1 MNEPRP
7 IPAEDLALYAMQA
20 LPAEE
25 MAAVAAAL
33 RENAQAQQ
41 ELARIQGDL
50 ALLALSTDQQQ
61 PPAGSFERLKARMRE
76 DAPAATQA
84 VATPTQAQ
92 VQMPSPVPSSPMPSS
107 PITDTAYQVGP
118 ASYRRSKWATFTPWA
133 IAAAL
138 AIACSILGYRVSSM
152 NDALDGESRLVS
164 NLAAKASHAQ
174 QVLEVLNA
182 PDAQRVTLTTTKTP
196 PAPVAHTV
204 YLAER
209 GALVMEASHLNPVPP
224 GKTYELWVI
233 PASGAAPVPAGT
245 FTPNAEGYASV
256 VLPNLPSGVAAK
268 AFGIT
273 HEKAGGSSTPT
284 PPILLS
290 GE

>member
-1 MNEPRP
+1 MNEPLP

-33 RENAQAQQ
+33 RDNPQAQQ

-61 PPAGSFERLKARMRE
+61 PPAGSFDRLKTRMRE
-76 DAPAATQA
+76 TAQAGPTSIPAGKPIEMTATQTEITA
-84 VATPTQAQ
+84 L
-92 VQMPSPVPSSPMPSS
+92 PS
-107 PITDTAYQVGP
+107 T
-118 ASYRRSKWATFTPWA
+118 RRSKWATFTPWA
-133 IAAAL
+133 IAACL

-164 NLAAKASHAQ
+164 NLAAKASYAQ

-182 PDAQRVTLTTTKTP
+182 SDAQRVTLTTTKTP

-209 GALVMEASHLNPVPP
+209 GALVMEASHLHPVPA

-256 VLPNLPSGVAAK
+256 VLPTLPSGIAAK

-273 HEKAGGSSTPT
+273 IEKAGGSATPT
-284 PPILLS
+284 LPIVLS

>member
-7 IPAEDLALYAMQA
+7 NPAPLSAEDLALYAIQA

-25 MAAVAAAL
+25 MAVIAAAL
-33 RENAQAQQ
+33 RDNPQAQQ

-50 ALLALSTDQQQ
+50 ALLALSADQQ
-61 PPAGSFERLKARMRE
+61 PAPAGSFDRLRTRMRE
-76 DAPAATQA
+76 GGEKDF
-84 VATPTQAQ
+84 ATPASIPTPIE
-92 VQMPSPVPSSPMPSS
+92 MPDIAYEMAPVSSS
-107 PITDTAYQVGP
+107 
-118 ASYRRSKWATFTPWA
+118 RRSRWATFTPWV
-133 IAAAL
+133 IAACL

-182 PDAQRVTLTTTKTP
+182 PDAQRVTLTAGKTS
-196 PAPVAHTV
+196 PAPTAHAV
-204 YLAER
+204 YLADR
-209 GALVMEASHLNPVPP
+209 GALMLEANNLKPAPA
-224 GKTYELWVI
+224 GKAYELWVI
-233 PASGAAPVPAGT
+233 PASGAAPIPAGT
-245 FTPNAEGYASV
+245 FWPNSEGYASV
-256 VLPNLPSGVAAK
+256 VLPKIPSGIPAK

-273 HEKAGGSSTPT
+273 IENSSGSATPT
-284 PPILLS
+284 SPIILS

>member
-1 MNEPRP
+1 MNEPRF

-25 MAAVAAAL
+25 MESVATAL
-33 RENAQAQQ
+33 RDNPQAQQ

-50 ALLALSTDQQQ
+50 ALLALSADQQ
-61 PPAGSFERLKARMRE
+61 PAPAGSFDRLKARMRE
-76 DAPAATQA
+76 SDPAAA
-84 VATPTQAQ
+84 KDLATPAA
-92 VQMPSPVPSSPMPSS
+92 VPT
-107 PITDTAYQVGP
+107 PIDMTVMQEEITSVP
-118 ASYRRSKWATFTPWA
+118 RSRSKWATFTPWA
-133 IAAAL
+133 IAACL
-138 AIACSILGYRVSSM
+138 AIACSILGYRVASL

-182 PDAQRVTLTTTKTP
+182 PDAQRVTLTGTKTP
-196 PAPVAHTV
+196 PAPTAHTV
-204 YLAER
+204 YLADR
-209 GALVMEASHLNPVPP
+209 GALLMEASNLNPVPA

-245 FTPNAEGYASV
+245 FAPNAEGYASV
-256 VLPNLPSGVAAK
+256 VLPKLPAGIPAK

-273 HEKAGGSSTPT
+273 IENTGGSATPT
-284 PPILLS
+284 APILLS

>member
-1 MNEPRP
+1 MNEPRS

-20 LPAEE
+20 LSAEE

-33 RENAQAQQ
+33 RENPQAQQ

-50 ALLALSTDQQQ
+50 ALLALSAHQQ
-61 PPAGSFERLKARMRE
+61 PAPAGSFDRLKARLRE
-76 DAPAATQA
+76 DRPAGAKDFATSAAASTPMEMIEMTEAPPQI
-84 VATPTQAQ
+84 TPI
-92 VQMPSPVPSSPMPSS
+92 PFP
-107 PITDTAYQVGP
+107 
-118 ASYRRSKWATFTPWA
+118 RRSKWATFTPWA
-133 IAAAL
+133 IAACL

-152 NDALDGESRLVS
+152 NDALDGESRLVA

-182 PDAQRVTLTTTKTP
+182 PDAQRVTLTATKTP
-196 PAPVAHTV
+196 PAPTAHAV
-204 YLAER
+204 YLADR
-209 GALVMEASHLNPVPP
+209 GALMMEASNLKPVPA

-256 VLPNLPSGVAAK
+256 VLPKLPAGVPAK

-273 HEKAGGSSTPT
+273 IENAGGSATPT
-284 PPILLS
+284 MPIVLS

>member
-1 MNEPRP
+1 MSEPRQ
-7 IPAEDLALYAMQA
+7 ITAEDLALYAMQA
-20 LPAEE
+20 LPADE
-25 MAAVAAAL
+25 MAAVTAAL
-33 RENAQAQQ
+33 RDNREAQQ

-50 ALLALSTDQQQ
+50 ALLALSADQQPA
-61 PPAGSFERLKARMRE
+61 PPGAMERLRSRMRE
-76 DAPAATQA
+76 GAAADSMTQTVQEIAP
-84 VATPTQAQ
+84 
-92 VQMPSPVPSSPMPSS
+92 
-107 PITDTAYQVGP
+107 TAR
-118 ASYRRSKWATFTPWA
+118 RRSRWATFTPWA

-138 AIACSILGYRVSSM
+138 AIACSILGYKVSSL

-174 QVLEVLNA
+174 QVLELLNA
-182 PDAQRVTLTTTKTP
+182 PDAQRVTLTAAKNA
-196 PAPVAHTV
+196 PAPVARAV

-209 GALVMEASHLNPVPP
+209 GALMMEANNLKPLPA

-233 PASGAAPVPAGT
+233 PTNGAPVPAGT

-256 VLPNLPSGVAAK
+256 VLPKLPSGVPAK

-273 HEKAGGSSTPT
+273 IENAGGSATPT
-284 PPILLS
+284 MPIVLS